1 MPIVPLSAAAP
12 MIALSSCSALPPSAG
27 PYPRSP
33 RRSPNSSRFRSR
45 IWFLVRARSRAA
57 AALQL
62 ASQSAAQLDRAG
74 TIISAPCAEP
84 CFHPAASRQP
94 PCFPFSVAS
103 QQPSSSRPAGP
114 AYDLTRPTAC
124 RGSRG
129 RERPL
134 LPRCAQ
140 SAPYIG
146 REGKARVARAAARMA
161 ALGRWP

>member
-1 MPIVPLSAAAP
+1 MPIVPLSAATALDRAQLVFSSAP
-12 MIALSSCSALPPSAG
+12 QARAPTPVPRAAPQTVPASAPASDSSSEPAAEPPLRSNSRPNLRPNLIARVPSFRPRALSPVSTLLPPGSFPFSA
-27 PYPRSP
+27 
-33 RRSPNSSRFRSR
+33 
-45 IWFLVRARSRAA
+45 
-57 AALQL
+57 
-62 ASQSAAQLDRAG
+62 ASQSAPGSL
-74 TIISAPCAEP
+74 
-84 CFHPAASRQP
+84 
-94 PCFPFSVAS
+94 
-103 QQPSSSRPAGP
+103 PAGP

>member
-1 MPIVPLSAAAP
+1 MPIVPLSAATALDRAQLVFSSAP
-12 MIALSSCSALPPSAG
+12 QARAPTPVPRAAPQTVPASAPASDSSSEPAAEPPLRSNSRPNLRPNLIARVPSFRPRALSPVSTLLPPGSFPFSA
-27 PYPRSP
+27 
-33 RRSPNSSRFRSR
+33 
-45 IWFLVRARSRAA
+45 
-57 AALQL
+57 
-62 ASQSAAQLDRAG
+62 ASQSAPG
-74 TIISAPCAEP
+74 
-84 CFHPAASRQP
+84 
-94 PCFPFSVAS
+94 
-103 QQPSSSRPAGP
+103 SRPAGP

>member
-1 MPIVPLSAAAP
+1 MPIVPLSAAA
-12 MIALSSCSALPPSAG
+12 A
-27 PYPRSP
+27 
-33 RRSPNSSRFRSR
+33 
-45 IWFLVRARSRAA
+45 
-57 AALQL
+57 
-62 ASQSAAQLDRAG
+62 LDRAQLVFS
-74 TIISAPCAEP
+74 SAPQARPPTPAPRAAPQTVPASAPASDSSSEPAAEP
-84 CFHPAASRQP
+84 PLRLNSRPNLRPNLIAQAPSFLPLALSPVSTLLP
-94 PCFPFSVAS
+94 PG
-103 QQPSSSRPAGP
+103 SRPAGP